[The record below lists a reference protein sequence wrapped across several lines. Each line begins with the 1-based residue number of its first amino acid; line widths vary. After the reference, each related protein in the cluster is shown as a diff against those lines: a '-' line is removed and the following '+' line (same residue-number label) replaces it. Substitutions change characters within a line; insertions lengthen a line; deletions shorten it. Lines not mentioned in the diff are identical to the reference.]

1 MPVDAPMEQVLALFE
16 MLRPPAVFVT
26 SRAGGVLVGA
36 LSRESLQ
43 SHANN

>member
-16 MLRPPAVFVT
+16 MLRPPTVFVT

-36 LSRESLQ
+36 LSRETLL
-43 SHANN
+43 SHAD